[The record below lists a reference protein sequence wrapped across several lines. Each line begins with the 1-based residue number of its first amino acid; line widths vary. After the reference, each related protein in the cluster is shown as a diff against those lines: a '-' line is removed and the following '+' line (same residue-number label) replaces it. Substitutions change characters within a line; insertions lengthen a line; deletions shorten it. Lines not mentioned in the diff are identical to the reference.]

1 MIPFE
6 EFLPAIETVVQLFD
20 KVNTIYLSR
29 LAEQIKEI
37 GDLTPSSV
45 HTLDVMYKMG
55 ANVTEIKSRLADAA
69 KLGKRGVEKILERVS
84 ESAYARP
91 AAQGYIRDTSI
102 PPEVNKRLQLFTATV
117 ARQTSDAL
125 DNYSN
130 TTVIDQ
136 SYKDAIDVAS
146 AAVASGGSDYM
157 KAIRHTLSDIGGAG
171 VKVQYESGHRRRID
185 TAVRMNVTN
194 ATLQLQQQS
203 AFILADSLGTDA
215 FEISA
220 HKMSAP
226 DHEPVQ
232 GHVLYRAE
240 FDKMQSGMDFT
251 DVDGRHYEGFRRP
264 IREWNCSHMASPFDT
279 KTGIRTYTDDEL
291 EAYRKANHDGCT
303 IDGRHYTI
311 YEASQLMR
319 QIETE
324 IRRQKDIRFTAEK
337 AGDDELEK
345 TALARMKAFSARYT
359 EVAKAAGLHEQRE
372 RTMITVGDKQI

>member
-1 MIPFE
+1 MMIPFE

-20 KVNTIYLSR
+20 KVNSLYLER
-29 LAEQIKEI
+29 LAEQMREI
-37 GDLTPSSV
+37 GDLIPSSV

-55 ANVTEIKSRLADAA
+55 ANVAEIKSKLADAT

-203 AFILADSLGTDA
+203 AFILAAQNVRAGSRARTRTRALPRGVRQDA
-215 FEISA
+215 IRHGF
-220 HKMSAP
+220 HRR
-226 DHEPVQ
+226 
-232 GHVLYRAE
+232 GRAA
-240 FDKMQSGMDFT
+240 
-251 DVDGRHYEGFRRP
+251 V
-264 IREWNCSHMASPFDT
+264 
-279 KTGIRTYTDDEL
+279 
-291 EAYRKANHDGCT
+291 
-303 IDGRHYTI
+303 
-311 YEASQLMR
+311 
-319 QIETE
+319 
-324 IRRQKDIRFTAEK
+324 
-337 AGDDELEK
+337 
-345 TALARMKAFSARYT
+345 
-359 EVAKAAGLHEQRE
+359 
-372 RTMITVGDKQI
+372 